1 MSRFKKFL
9 SKKNKGKNTASKI
22 SSVTKGGSL
31 IQEEKISIPP
41 ENELN
46 SMFENLLTELGLPEL
61 TKKQM
66 RQMEQ
71 EKKWVVLCQHKSKEE
86 LKKLEAESGKTS
98 ETTPKYF
105 VEQLKTNL
113 NSQTILSLRTA
124 LSSNPLSWII
134 EFLELGGFSLF
145 MEGFSKSGHKD
156 SKTKTRTDLEFECEC
171 IKSCKSIMNNNP
183 GLEAFLS
190 HKKYTIFLVLCLD
203 WSKHW
208 NYLKKVLELLT
219 VISVVPPNGHR
230 YCLEGL
236 SYLREKRN
244 FKSRF
249 AVLTNHLKESIEEK
263 ESLEF
268 QESCIMFINTLIETP
283 QDPYVCFE
291 LRKEFAVLGIRRIL
305 SKINVEKSKGLANQ
319 IEMFYQGWKR
329 DEEKTRETIQDI
341 PERDEQNLEL
351 VFQLLCENMMKSDDR
366 EDFLKILNKFCDAS
380 FDSTLTV
387 WPKLDLLTSRVI
399 EIDLEKDGAS
409 AQDLLFGLNEEENSK
424 QVKELENFII
434 RQKNEIQKFDKTISL
449 VIKSASKKMNELSQI
464 IKRQK
469 DIIKKL
475 IVDEE
480 DNSNN
485 LEESQIEKK
494 ELNEKEKEIIKLK
507 NQFEL
512 LIKEREGIEQKNLI
526 IENEINDQSTREL
539 IVNLNE
545 KIIHLN
551 NEIETYNQTIKVH
564 STDSMTYQET
574 ILSLNNDYKSLQ
586 KDVETL
592 ENQIEE
598 MEKTGV
604 VPKSY
609 REKEY
614 EEVEN
619 ESDEE
624 REYKIKIKEL
634 KGEKSVR
641 EKQLNEV
648 KELLGKELK
657 KTEEL
662 EIELNDKLNLIKKEN
677 ENIINDIS
685 EIKKL
690 TNDNDGNENGKK
702 ELNENGKEPEMEIKK
717 KEGEIDIE
725 IKKINNLENQIEK
738 LENDCKGFQRVLNN
752 VKTKYDEEII
762 ELNNKISNIENYNQK
777 LVNEW
782 GNKIKQIK
790 EETKQEI
797 NKCEETYN
805 NEKEE
810 YMNEIHK
817 LTNQLFEFKSEIEN
831 YKNTIEL
838 LKESYQKQIHSLK
851 QESNSISMTNEEF
864 EHAIQLLKK
873 EKENLDEKLNKL
885 KEIFKNQKKIDE
897 QKIENLRRIINDQE
911 SETEKSKRTLKN
923 WGGKIHEFE
932 LDSKAY
938 QLTITNMKEN
948 YEKEMEN
955 LLIKVDNLRIEY
967 DQKLKEH
974 NENSNTITVNDQNQ
988 EGSSNNSQ
996 IEKGKNFQQELN
1008 EQQIELEKLEI
1019 QNNKEEKKINNVKK
1033 QIDLINKEI
1042 NQLNNTNEQLKKNLE
1057 KVKINKKEQKTELEN
1072 KIQNLQSQIKDLQ
1085 NKNKKNENND
1095 LNGNVTD
1102 GNNNENN
1109 NSNNNNFN
1117 NNTGMTETERTKIIN
1132 LENQVRKLEGQ
1143 LSNENSLGKLNISTT
1158 KSKYESGIEIS
1169 NKKLKTLQN
1178 TLKEMN
1184 KLIIEERKTLS
1195 DKLKVSIDKSMNE
1208 NNNNNDN
1215 NNNNN
1220 LINTKE
1226 EEKNE
1231 QIIEYENRIENLTK
1245 QIEKYNQLQI
1255 KQQKEINELKKNF
1268 EKKMNQIS
1276 NNKESDLNAN
1286 NNDNLKGGSGISSNR
1301 RMISNNLARNR
1312 INKRIIKPRMPG
1324 RNRRSNRGFMA
1335 QRREFENIIK
1345 KLEEENKELKSQ
1357 IKKKNPKQNPKQ
1369 NQIINTDFLENESSN
1384 LIKTGNQKK
1393 QNINIIQKVNKPP
1406 SKPMKI
1412 LPWNKY
1418 NINQIENTIWKEI
1431 NNDIDNNENDINTQ
1445 EIEGLFNNN
1454 AIVSNNKT
1462 TNNNNPNII
1471 KSLNILKETKFKNI
1485 EKMFNNLQISFLAIK
1500 NSILDLDEE
1509 ALTVDNLKELL
1520 ITSPTKLEFEL
1531 LEQYRGLKS
1540 LRLSKPEQFLLD
1552 IIDIPRYKIKIR
1564 SWICKRTFQSK
1575 MDYVVKMIKNLSLA
1589 CNELQSSGTL
1599 KQILKVILTIGNYLN
1614 GGTYRGNASGFKLST
1629 LSKLYHVKGNNT
1641 KSPNLLH
1648 FIAKLIGENGISAQQ
1663 LINEIPHVKD
1673 ASSVSFK
1680 SIKKNFQ
1687 QIGKD
1692 LKLIQLE
1699 IIDCQNE
1706 QDSDSFRD
1714 KMRSFLNFSIKEYKS
1729 MAKRI
1734 SESESIFNQTVGFF
1748 AEDLTIQPNEFF
1760 APILDFSNKL
1770 QNILNKN
1777 SSQKSSSTFHQ
1788 ANTDVG
1794 LVEGIIKSIKSGAQM
1809 RGEN

>member
-9 SKKNKGKNTASKI
+9 SKKNKGKNTTSEI

-31 IQEEKISIPP
+31 HQDEKISIPP

-113 NSQTILSLRTA
+113 NSKTILSLRTA

-156 SKTKTRTDLEFECEC
+156 PKTKTRNDLEFEYEC

-203 WSKHW
+203 WSKQW

-249 AVLTNHLKESIEEK
+249 AVLTNHLKESIEDQ

-409 AQDLLFGLNEEENSK
+409 AQDLLFGLNEEENSE

-464 IKRQK
+464 IKKQK

-480 DNSNN
+480 DNLNN
-485 LEESQIEKK
+485 LEESQIETK
-494 ELNEKEKEIIKLK
+494 ELNEKEKEIVKLK

-512 LIKEREGIEQKNLI
+512 LLKEREEIEQKKLL

-574 ILSLNNDYKSLQ
+574 ILSLNNDYQSLQ

-592 ENQIEE
+592 ENQIDEI
-598 MEKTGV
+598 EKTGV
-604 VPKSY
+604 IPKSY

-614 EEVEN
+614 EEVD

-641 EKQLNEV
+641 EKQLKEV
-648 KELLGKELK
+648 KELLNKELK

-677 ENIINDIS
+677 DNIIDD
-685 EIKKL
+685 IKKI
-690 TNDNDGNENGKK
+690 TNGGNENVKK
-702 ELNENGKEPEMEIKK
+702 EINENENGNENENETEMEIKK
-717 KEGEIDIE
+717 EEGEVDIE

-738 LENDCKGFQRVLNN
+738 LENDCKAFQRVLNN

-762 ELNNKISNIENYNQK
+762 ELNNKISNIENYNEK

-782 GNKIKQIK
+782 GNRIKQIK

-797 NKCEETYN
+797 HKCEETYN

-810 YMNEIHK
+810 YMNEIQK
-817 LTNQLFEFKSEIEN
+817 LTNQLFDFKSEIEN
-831 YKNTIEL
+831 YKNTIDL

-864 EHAIQLLKK
+864 EHKIQLLKK

-885 KEIFKNQKKIDE
+885 KEIFHNQKKIGE

-923 WGGKIHEFE
+923 WGQKIHEFE

-955 LLIKVDNLRIEY
+955 LLITVDNLRIEY
-967 DQKLKEH
+967 DQKLKEYK
-974 NENSNTITVNDQNQ
+974 ENSNVSDQSQ
-988 EGSSNNSQ
+988 EGSGNNSQ
-996 IEKGKNFQQELN
+996 IEKEKKFQQELN

-1019 QNNKEEKKINNVKK
+1019 QNKKEEKKINNVKK
-1033 QIDLINKEI
+1033 QIDFINKEI
-1042 NQLNNTNEQLKKNLE
+1042 NQLNNTNEQLKKNME
-1057 KVKINKKEQKTELEN
+1057 KVKINKKEKKMELEN
-1072 KIQNLQSQIKDLQ
+1072 EIQNLQSQIKDLQ
-1085 NKNKKNENND
+1085 NKKINNESNDMNENESG
-1095 LNGNVTD
+1095 GNS
-1102 GNNNENN
+1102 NENYN
-1109 NSNNNNFN
+1109 TTTN

-1158 KSKYESGIEIS
+1158 KSKYESVIEIS

-1184 KLIIEERKTLS
+1184 KLIIKERKTLS
-1195 DKLKVSIDKSMNE
+1195 EKLKLSIDKSMNE
-1208 NNNNNDN
+1208 NNNNNNDN
-1215 NNNNN
+1215 KNN
-1220 LINTKE
+1220 LINTNE
-1226 EEKNE
+1226 EESNE
-1231 QIIEYENRIENLTK
+1231 QFIEYENRIENLTK
-1245 QIEKYNQLQI
+1245 QIKKYNQLQI

-1268 EKKMNQIS
+1268 EKKMTQIS
-1276 NNKESDLNAN
+1276 NNNDNDLKAN
-1286 NNDNLKGGSGISSNR
+1286 NNNNLQGGGGSSNR
-1301 RMISNNLARNR
+1301 SMISNTLTRNR
-1312 INKRIIKPRMPG
+1312 INKRIIKPRIAG

-1357 IKKKNPKQNPKQ
+1357 TKKKNPKQNQKK
-1369 NQIINTDFLENESSN
+1369 QIINTDFLENESSN
-1384 LIKTGNQKK
+1384 LIKSNNQKK
-1393 QNINIIQKVNKPP
+1393 QKIDIIKKVNKAP

-1418 NINQIENTIWKEI
+1418 NVNQIENTIWKEI
-1431 NNDIDNNENDINTQ
+1431 NNDIDHNKNDINTQ
-1445 EIEGLFNNN
+1445 EIESLFNNN

-1471 KSLNILKETKFKNI
+1471 KSLNILKEDKFKNI

-1520 ITSPTKLEFEL
+1520 ITSPTKFEFEL

-1552 IIDIPRYKIKIR
+1552 IIDIPRYNIKIR
-1564 SWICKRTFQSK
+1564 SWLCKRTFQSK
-1575 MDYVVKMIKNLSLA
+1575 MDHIVKMIENLSLA
-1589 CNELQSSGTL
+1589 CNELKSSGTL
-1599 KQILKVILTIGNYLN
+1599 KTILKVILTIGNYLN

-1629 LSKLYHVKGNNT
+1629 LPKLYHVKGNNT
-1641 KSPNLLH
+1641 KSPNLLY
-1648 FIAKLIGENGISAQQ
+1648 FIAKLIGENGISAMQ

-1692 LKLIQLE
+1692 LKMIQLE

-1706 QDSDSFRD
+1706 QDAGNFRD

-1734 SESESIFNQTVGFF
+1734 SDSESIFNQTVSFF
-1748 AEDLTIQPNEFF
+1748 AEDLNIQPNEFF
-1760 APILDFSNKL
+1760 IPILDFSNKL
-1770 QNILNKN
+1770 QNILNET